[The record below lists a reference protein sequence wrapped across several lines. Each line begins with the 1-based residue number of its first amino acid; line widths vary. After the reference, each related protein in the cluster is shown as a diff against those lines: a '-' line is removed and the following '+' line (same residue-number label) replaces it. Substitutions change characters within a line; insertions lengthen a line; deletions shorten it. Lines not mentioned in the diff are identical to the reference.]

1 MKIDENEMMDF
12 FEDLYAQES
21 AADDVKK
28 TVRNDLKDWG
38 ATHEVSGKALAS
50 AYRLYKSY
58 ASGKLKAED
67 TAECSELNAAVEKYF
82 SN

>member
-1 MKIDENEMMDF
+1 MKIDENEMMEL

-28 TVRNDLKDWG
+28 TVRNDLKAWG
-38 ATHEVSGKALAS
+38 EEKDVSVKALTS

-67 TAECSELNAAVEKYF
+67 TSECSELTSAVEKYF